1 MQLFR
6 LFATGRAKWS
16 EFRLTLRGVP
26 RKPSARGGVLPLLTV
41 QSRQGLNSYF
51 SIS

>member
-16 EFRLTLRGVP
+16 EFRLTLRGVL
-26 RKPSARGGVLPLLTV
+26 RKPSARSGVLPLTV
-41 QSRQGLNSYF
+41 QSPARRLNS
-51 SIS
+51 

>member
-16 EFRLTLRGVP
+16 EFRLTLRGVS
-26 RKPSARGGVLPLLTV
+26 RKPSARGGVLPL
-41 QSRQGLNSYF
+41 
-51 SIS
+51 

>member
-16 EFRLTLRGVP
+16 EFRLTLRGVS
-26 RKPSARGGVLPLLTV
+26 RKRVRAARCFPSNFLVPSGTEKLFIR
-41 QSRQGLNSYF
+41 
-51 SIS
+51 